1 MTSLVIYF
9 KVIMI
14 YFEKISAKNRQL
26 LTYSKQ
32 KKSSFRVGLH
42 IPFVYQ

>member
-9 KVIMI
+9 KIIMI

-32 KKSSFRVGLH
+32 KKSFRVGVH